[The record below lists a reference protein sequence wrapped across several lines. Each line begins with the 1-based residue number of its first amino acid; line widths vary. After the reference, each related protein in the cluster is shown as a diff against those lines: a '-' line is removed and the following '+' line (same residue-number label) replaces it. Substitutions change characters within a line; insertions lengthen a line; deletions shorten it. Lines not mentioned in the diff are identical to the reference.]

1 MGNLKN
7 PKVSVKIIEV
17 TDSATKEKILYKA
30 GYRKTAVGHAK
41 ASILKELDARFSARI
56 LPSSEVADLVNPKY
70 IDITGAEAAAEAP
83 VAVDPQIDLE
93 DAIADAEADAE
104 AGHAESEEQ
113 AEAEAE
119 FN

>member
-1 MGNLKN
+1 MSMGNLKN

-17 TDSATKEKILYKA
+17 TDNTKKEKVLYKA
-30 GYRKTAVGHAK
+30 FYRKSAIGHSK
-41 ASILKELDARFSARI
+41 ADVLKELDARFSARI

-70 IDITGAEAAAEAP
+70 IDITGSEVATP
-83 VAVDPQIDLE
+83 AVDTQID
-93 DAIADAEADAE
+93 IADAEADAE
-104 AGHAESEEQ
+104 AGHTEAEEQ